1 MYAILELVDAIVSF
15 DYFSGRVIPGG
26 GGEMYYQEQIK
37 KYDLGYF
44 VAAGNCGV
52 STQAAL

>member
-1 MYAILELVDAIVSF
+1 MYAILELVDAIVSS
-15 DYFSGRVIPGG
+15 DYFSGLVIPGG

-52 STQAAL
+52 SMQAAL